1 MSKIK
6 TISGYKNGWNIFF
19 RKKITYVKEVI
30 PTSMKVA
37 SGLKNLGIETGQV
50 VQIILP
56 NSCHYFF
63 PAFGAWLIGAAV
75 SVSDPGKN
83 T

>member
-1 MSKIK
+1 
-6 TISGYKNGWNIFF
+6 
-19 RKKITYVKEVI
+19 
-30 PTSMKVA
+30 MKVA
-37 SGLKNLGIETGQV
+37 SGLKNLGIEPGQV